1 MELVFLFAI
10 LFYMLSTAAYLAY
23 LFLQKGFI
31 QKTAGFILFA
41 GFFLHTLFL
50 AAAAVKSSSVPVNN
64 LHETLAVTG
73 WAVALVFFVFHL
85 YYKVKILGIYAAP
98 MITIIMLA
106 ASQMPRT
113 PLQHQAVLK
122 SSWLAVHIITVFLG
136 DAALAMAFGIG
147 ILYLLQEHS
156 IKTKK
161 RGFFY
166 SRLPS
171 LDLLDT
177 AGYASII
184 TGFSLLTFG
193 LVTGAVYAK
202 SIWGHFWSWDPKEV
216 WSAITWVFYLALLHE
231 RLSSGLRGRRA
242 AIMAIIGF
250 AVLLFTFFGVNF
262 LLKGHHGQFTAG

>member
-1 MELVFLFAI
+1 MELVFLFSI
-10 LFYMLSTAAYLAY
+10 LFYLLSTAGYLAF
-23 LFLQKGFI
+23 LFLQKPFM
-31 QKTAGFILFA
+31 QKTASFILFA
-41 GFFLHTLFL
+41 GFFLHTVFL
-50 AAAAVKSSSVPVNN
+50 VVLTIKSGSVPVNN

-73 WAVALVFFVFHL
+73 WAMAGVFFVFHL
-85 YYKVKILGIYAAP
+85 YYKVKILGVYAAP
-98 MITIIMLA
+98 MITLIMVVS
-106 ASQMPRT
+106 SQMPRT
-113 PLQHQAVLK
+113 PLQNQEVLK
-122 SSWLAVHIITVFLG
+122 SIWLAIHIVTIFLG

-147 ILYLLQEHS
+147 ILYLLQEQS

-184 TGFSLLTFG
+184 AGFSLLTFG
-193 LVTGAVYAK
+193 LVTGVVYAK
-202 SIWGHFWSWDPKEV
+202 SIWGRFWSWDPKEV
-216 WSAITWVFYLALLHE
+216 WSAITWIFYLALLHE
-231 RLSSGLRGRRA
+231 RLSSGMRGRRA